1 MELDGF
7 GWGGRFQQKAY
18 WTNMDQ
24 TSAWIQPEDWRLLE
38 KSKVLKKNTYI
49 QKERERA
56 SDVRIRGGEAVSWR
70 INRPWNRTTEQRRS
84 IITGFVLA
92 IIKRRV

>member
-38 KSKVLKKNTYI
+38 KSKV
-49 QKERERA
+49 
-56 SDVRIRGGEAVSWR
+56 
-70 INRPWNRTTEQRRS
+70 
-84 IITGFVLA
+84 
-92 IIKRRV
+92 